1 MGVGSSLDKTVEVS
15 LTRQQVCCL
24 LALGFF
30 NVLEPMPGTDY
41 QQLTFIAFVAVD
53 FFGSQRNK
61 LICLLKYFER
71 LMDAEK
77 ADNQEFLSMNIS
89 VARKRIAK
97 SDPDLFWGK
106 STAVLLPLEPQPT
119 GLIEDAHGCLQVD
132 FANAYI
138 GGGVLGLGNVQVCAC
153 LYMLQHV
160 CTFASLWI
168 LTTILSNHKPLSNLL
183 SFMMSLLTLSLAAR
197 LDGGCHPPG

>member
-1 MGVGSSLDKTVEVS
+1 MGVGSSPDKTVEVS

-106 STAVLLPLEPQPT
+106 NTAVLLPLEPQPT

-153 LYMLQHV
+153 LYMLQTCMHL
-160 CTFASLWI
+160 CITSDLYHSLV
-168 LTTILSNHKPLSNLL
+168 KP
-183 SFMMSLLTLSLAAR
+183 
-197 LDGGCHPPG
+197 